1 MINYPNIADHSKKD
15 GQKLSVQSS
24 MGKNQSKS
32 SSQKSS
38 NVRIF
43 YRFFYNNN
51 SRLQT
56 EARFDLNCPWC
67 ALNCMKL
74 YSLLKHL
81 TLSHPRFLFSY
92 QPLQDG
98 AKIDVSINELFDTS
112 YEGNPYDLVSQPT
125 INSFSS
131 EAPPAQRNSI
141 TTILVWKPKRHVQ
154 NLNEFVETNENDL
167 SCGPYFEKIGSQ
179 KPLVSG
185 HNRVYHNSNTNLA
198 QPAFTLNQPAAE
210 DRIDPPWLS
219 THICQMIDQF
229 RQEVLREGS
238 RIDTLYCENQ
248 NNQKREP

>member
-1 MINYPNIADHSKKD
+1 
-15 GQKLSVQSS
+15 

-38 NVRIF
+38 AVRIF

-51 SRLQT
+51 SRQQT

-92 QPLQDG
+92 EPLQDG
-98 AKIDVSINELFDTS
+98 AKIDVSINELFDSS

-125 INSFSS
+125 INSFSN
-131 EAPPAQRNSI
+131 EVPPAQRNSI
-141 TTILVWKPKRHVQ
+141 TTILVWKPKRHVES
-154 NLNEFVETNENDL
+154 LKEFLETDENDYA
-167 SCGPYFEKIGSQ
+167 SNFEKNRSQ

-198 QPAFTLNQPAAE
+198 QPAFSLNQPAAE

-229 RQEVLREGS
+229 RQEVLKEES
-238 RIDTLYCENQ
+238 RIDTLYYENR
-248 NNQKREP
+248 NTQKRKP